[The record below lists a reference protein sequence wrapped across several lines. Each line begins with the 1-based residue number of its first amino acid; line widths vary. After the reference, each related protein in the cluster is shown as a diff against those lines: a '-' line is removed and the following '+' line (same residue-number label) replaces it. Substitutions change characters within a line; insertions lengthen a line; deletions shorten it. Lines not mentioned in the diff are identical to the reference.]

1 MQYHITSSVNA
12 HQWEHEQAAI
22 LQGVRQ
28 QAEHDIAAQN
38 PGSTVVIDAV
48 EHTGPRADAAAP
60 ADGNNSRILVDFV
73 VEYTVSGQQN
83 TLDA

>member
-1 MQYHITSSVNA
+1 MQYHITSSVNG

-28 QAEHDIAAQN
+28 QAERDIAAQN
-38 PGSTVVIDAV
+38 PGSTVTIDAV
-48 EHTGPRADAAAP
+48 DHSGPRIDATAP
-60 ADGNNSRILVDFV
+60 RDRDNTRFEIEFV

-83 TLDA
+83 TFDA